1 LQQDCTQER
10 RTSMKRWLPALFL
23 TLGCAVSPATAP
35 VQAGTG
41 IQRCQDSGGATL
53 YTDKPCRALGA
64 RPVPLPAELATRI
77 VRERSHEQALST
89 AAFDTRAGAMETLVY
104 ADASAPLSLA
114 SSPPAPAR
122 RSVAAGCARTPT
134 QLQMDLRG
142 AFALGD
148 VNRIAESYHW
158 VGVSHRGAMRILD
171 RLQSMARRQVAD
183 AEYFN
188 ASITS
193 GDGMYASAGDSA
205 IGGSGGILQ
214 LTFAGAD
221 GGSIADLDVER
232 YRGCYFVRF

>member
-1 LQQDCTQER
+1 
-10 RTSMKRWLPALFL
+10 MNRWLPALVL
-23 TLGCAVSPATAP
+23 TLACAASPTTAP

-41 IQRCQDSGGATL
+41 IQRCQDPEGATL

-64 RPVPLPAELATRI
+64 RPVPLSAELATRI
-77 VRERSHEQALST
+77 VRERSHEQALSMAT
-89 AAFDTRAGAMETLVY
+89 FEAGAGAMETPVY
-104 ADASAPLSLA
+104 ANASAPLSLA
-114 SSPPAPAR
+114 SSPAAPAR

-142 AFALGD
+142 AFALRD

-183 AEYFN
+183 TEYFN
-188 ASITS
+188 ASIAS
-193 GDGMYASAGDSA
+193 GDGMYASADDSA

-214 LTFAGAD
+214 VTFAGAD
-221 GGSIADLDVER
+221 GGSIADFDVER

>member
-1 LQQDCTQER
+1 
-10 RTSMKRWLPALFL
+10 MKRWLPALVL
-23 TLGCAVSPATAP
+23 TLACAVSPATAP
-35 VQAGTG
+35 VRAGTG
-41 IQRCQDSGGATL
+41 IQRCQDSGGTTL

-64 RPVPLPAELATRI
+64 RSVPLSPELATRI
-77 VRERSHEQALST
+77 VRERSHEQALSMT
-89 AAFDTRAGAMETLVY
+89 AFETGAGAVETSVY

-114 SSPPAPAR
+114 SSPAVPAR

-142 AFALGD
+142 ALALGD

-158 VGVSHRGAMRILD
+158 VGVSHRGAARILD
-171 RLQSMARRQVAD
+171 RLQSMARRQIAD

-188 ASITS
+188 ASIAS
-193 GDGMYASAGDSA
+193 GDGMYASADDSA

-214 LTFAGAD
+214 VTFAGAD
-221 GGSIADLDVER
+221 GGSIADFDVER

>member
-1 LQQDCTQER
+1 
-10 RTSMKRWLPALFL
+10 MNKWLPAFLL
-23 TLGCAVSPATAP
+23 TLACAASPAPAP

-41 IQRCQDSGGATL
+41 IQRCQDADGQAL

-77 VRERSHEQALST
+77 VRERSHEQALWM
-89 AAFDTRAGAMETLVY
+89 AAFNTGAIDNAGAVETAVY

-114 SSPPAPAR
+114 PTHPASNR
-122 RSVAAGCARTPT
+122 RPVAAGCARTPT

-158 VGVSHRGAMRILD
+158 VGVSHRGAMRILE
-171 RLQSMARRQVAD
+171 RLQSMARRQVVDTDYFD
-183 AEYFN
+183 ARI
-188 ASITS
+188 SS
-193 GDGMYASAGDSA
+193 GGGTVFASAGDSMV
-205 IGGSGGILQ
+205 GGSGGILQ
-214 LTFAGAD
+214 VTLGDTK
-221 GGSIADLDVER
+221 GGSIADFDVEH